1 MDLDR
6 TMKYI
11 GLVSSDW
18 NECLAP
24 TGPFD
29 PVAYLYPELKKELN
43 RIFKSYTSNEIPLSL
58 AVSQINGI
66 LPKPFS
72 PEQMDAYLDASFAI
86 YNGVVEM
93 IETLASRNILFMINT
108 TGAQG
113 FFQRIIDRKLIPPAP
128 IVASNPFI
136 KFAGAETDP
145 RFQYQ
150 VLETADK
157 ASNTDSVM
165 KKLGL
170 TASKVVII
178 GDSGGDGPHFAWGS
192 SAGACLVGSMTK
204 TSLTNYCRNNQVNI
218 DRQFGIVY
226 RENQARDLEV
236 ESRFDFRELG
246 FWILERLT

>member
-24 TGPFD
+24 SGPFD
-29 PVAYLYPELKKELN
+29 PVAYLYPDLKKELDG
-43 RIFKSYTSNEIPLSL
+43 IFKSYTSNEIPLSL

-66 LPKPFS
+66 LPKTFS
-72 PEQMDAYLDASFAI
+72 PDQMDAYLDASFAI

-93 IETLASRNILFMINT
+93 IEMLASKNILFMINT

-136 KFAGAETDP
+136 KFAGVETDP

-150 VLETADK
+150 VLETSDK

-170 TASKVVII
+170 TAAKVVII

-192 SAGACLVGSMTK
+192 SVGACLVGSMTK
-204 TSLTNYCRNNQVNI
+204 TSLTNYCRNNEVNM

-226 RENQARDLEV
+226 RENQARDLEG

-246 FWILERLT
+246 LWILERLT